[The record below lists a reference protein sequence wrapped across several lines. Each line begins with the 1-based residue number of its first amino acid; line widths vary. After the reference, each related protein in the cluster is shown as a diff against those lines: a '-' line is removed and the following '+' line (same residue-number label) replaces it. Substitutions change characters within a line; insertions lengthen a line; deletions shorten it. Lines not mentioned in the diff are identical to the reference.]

1 MTWEELVKETAQRA
15 QTDPSDAARILNSFF
30 DVVIAGMETEELIAF
45 RPDFG
50 YFELRPAGGGKMQG
64 DRQSLPKARRTPV
77 FKKSTALKKQ
87 LRQSDDDYL
96 NTLRASGRADQAN
109 RLLRKQKIDHSA

>member
-1 MTWEELVKETAQRA
+1 MTWEELMKETALRA
-15 QTDPSDAARILNSFF
+15 QTDPADVARILNAFF

-50 YFELRPAGGGKMQG
+50 YFELRSAGGGKAQG
-64 DRQSLPKARRTPV
+64 SQQSLPKARRTPV
-77 FKKSTALKKQ
+77 FKKSNTLKKQ
-87 LRQSDDDYL
+87 LRQSDGDYL
-96 NTLRASGRADQAN
+96 NMLRSSGRIDQAN